1 MSGHADLEIPGAD
14 IYLGLD
20 KEGKNIYYLTTKK
33 MANMA
38 NDCKDPMEARFSS
51 PTLVKKISIE
61 KLKALKELVK
71 TVHEHYGTPSFSQLK
86 TNDFKVAI

>member
-1 MSGHADLEIPGAD
+1 MEIPGAD

-61 KLKALKELVK
+61 KLKELKQIVK
-71 TVHEHYGTPSFSQLK
+71 TVYDHHETKSFSMLESDK
-86 TNDFKVAI
+86 FKDAI